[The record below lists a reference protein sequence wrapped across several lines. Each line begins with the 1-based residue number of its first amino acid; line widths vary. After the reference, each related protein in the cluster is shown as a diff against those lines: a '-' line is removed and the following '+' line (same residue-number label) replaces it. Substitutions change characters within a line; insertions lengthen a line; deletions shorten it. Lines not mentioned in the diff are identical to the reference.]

1 MVGSQSFIG
10 VNYGQLADNLPAPAV
25 TAKLLQ
31 STAIGK
37 VRLYN
42 ADPAIVKAL
51 ANTGI
56 GIVIGLANGEIPG
69 IASDPN
75 VAGQWV
81 GANVLPF
88 YPASNIDVITVG
100 NEVMTSGDQGLMSQL
115 LPAMQNIQNALT
127 SGHCLLYLLEFVCL
141 CFVGVWAMAEIGF

>member
-1 MVGSQSFIG
+1 M
-10 VNYGQLADNLPAPAV
+10 NYGQLSDNLPAPAV

-42 ADPAIVKAL
+42 ADVAIIKSL

-56 GIVIGLANGEIPG
+56 GIVIGVANGEIPG
-69 IASDPN
+69 LASDPN

-81 GANVLPF
+81 GSNVLPF
-88 YPASNIDVITVG
+88 YPGSKIEVITVG
-100 NEVMTSGDQGLMSQL
+100 NEVMTSGDQGLMAQL
-115 LPAMQNIQNALT
+115 LPAMQNVQNALNA
-127 SGHCLLYLLEFVCL
+127 G
-141 CFVGVWAMAEIGF
+141 